1 MNIFINDAKSTS
13 GSILDETK
21 LDYVSLKLYVFGRK
35 MKLELST
42 SKSRYSEIYLGVIFN
57 VERQSLILNL
67 EQRRVSA
74 YSTLAML
81 EPRVNREH
89 RGVFAR
95 YRISAVFLPYPQY
108 FRACIS
114 GI

>member
-42 SKSRYSEIYLGVIFN
+42 SKSRYSEISRCYIQCRAAIVSDIESRAATCLRIF
-57 VERQSLILNL
+57 
-67 EQRRVSA
+67 
-74 YSTLAML
+74 
-81 EPRVNREH
+81 H
-89 RGVFAR
+89 AR
-95 YRISAVFLPYPQY
+95 DA
-108 FRACIS
+108 RAES
-114 GI
+114 K